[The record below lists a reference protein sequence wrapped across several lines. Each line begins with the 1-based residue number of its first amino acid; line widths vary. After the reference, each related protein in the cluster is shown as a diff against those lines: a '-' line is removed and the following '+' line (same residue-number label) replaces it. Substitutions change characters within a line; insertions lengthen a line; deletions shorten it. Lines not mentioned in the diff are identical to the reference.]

1 MYFFKRL
8 AMGLCNSAQTF
19 QRVVEHVLNDLE
31 GVFVYL
37 DDIMVFSEEATHDLK
52 LEAIFK
58 HLEDAGL
65 SKCKFLKK
73 KIDYLRY
80 EASEAGI
87 RPLSKKVEAIKKFL
101 IPTKQKELLHYL

>member
-37 DDIMVFSEEATHDLK
+37 DDIMVFLEEAMHDLK
-52 LEAIFK
+52 LEAISK
-58 HLEDAGL
+58 HLEGAWL
-65 SKCKFLKK
+65 SISLDKCKF
-73 KIDYLRY
+73 
-80 EASEAGI
+80 SE
-87 RPLSKKVEAIKKFL
+87 E
-101 IPTKQKELLHYL
+101 EN

>member
-19 QRVVEHVLNDLE
+19 QRMVEHVLNDLE

-65 SKCKFLKK
+65 SISLNKCKFLKK

-80 EASEAGI
+80 EVSEAGI
-87 RPLSKKVEAIKKFL
+87 RPLSKKVEAIKKFP
-101 IPTKQKELLHYL
+101 IPTKQK